1 MAVPVPSSLLVTEAL
16 KHQSYDQVYEKA
28 QNVVPYM
35 ILKPLQKAFSL
46 DCSYIPRKK
55 GMNLNETHAL
65 LHVIYRCGRRLG
77 LN

>member
-1 MAVPVPSSLLVTEAL
+1 MAVLLPSIPLVTEAL
-16 KHQSYDQVYEKA
+16 QHQSYDQVYEKA

-35 ILKPLQKAFSL
+35 ILKPLQKAFFL

-65 LHVIYRCGRRLG
+65 MHVIYRYGRRLG

>member
-1 MAVPVPSSLLVTEAL
+1 MAMLGPSNPLAIEAL
-16 KHQSYDQVYEKA
+16 LHQFYDLVYERA
-28 QNVVPYM
+28 QNVVLYM
-35 ILKPLQKAFSL
+35 ILRPLQKAFFL
-46 DCSYIPRKK
+46 DYSYIPRKK

>member
-16 KHQSYDQVYEKA
+16 QHQSYDQVYEKA

-35 ILKPLQKAFSL
+35 ILKPLQRAFFL
-46 DCSYIPRKK
+46 DYSSIPRKK
-55 GMNLNETHAL
+55 GMNLYETHAL
-65 LHVIYRCGRRLG
+65 MHVIYRCGRRLG